1 MVSSK
6 ETVNESLKETQEIN
20 EKNRKETWK
29 HPGGIPD
36 AILGIIF
43 DRTRKQSRKKF
54 PKKSRKKKK
63 HQRAFVEEIKG
74 RFQRR
79 FMES

>member
-63 HQRAFVEEIKG
+63 NTKG
-74 RFQRR
+74 RL
-79 FMES
+79 